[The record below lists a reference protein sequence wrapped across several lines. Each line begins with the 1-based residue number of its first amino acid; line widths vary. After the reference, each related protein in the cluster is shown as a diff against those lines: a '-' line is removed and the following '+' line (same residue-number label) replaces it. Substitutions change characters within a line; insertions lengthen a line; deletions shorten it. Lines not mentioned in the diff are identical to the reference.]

1 MADALATYIGWNSSG
16 QSWNGGSWNVD
27 QAIAGATASV
37 GSVSFEG
44 DVVVSLTG
52 VAGTGAVG
60 TETFETSI
68 TEVGVAG
75 TGAVGTEV
83 PEASIT
89 EAGVAGTGAV
99 GSESIH
105 IGGWGNEAWGD
116 GTWGDG

>member
-52 VAGTGAVG
+52 VASTGG
-60 TETFETSI
+60 
-68 TEVGVAG
+68 
-75 TGAVGTEV
+75 
-83 PEASIT
+83 
-89 EAGVAGTGAV
+89 V
-99 GSESIH
+99 GSVTATGSTVTAVQELQEQEELAVSP
-105 IGGWGNEAWGD
+105 
-116 GTWGDG
+116 